1 MFINL
6 LMTNHHTQLAKEIT
20 QSRHS
25 EPSADLCKRLTVVE
39 DLDRQDPHSSKAEEI
54 RQT

>member
-20 QSRHS
+20 HCRHS
-25 EPSADLCKRLTVVE
+25 EP
-39 DLDRQDPHSSKAEEI
+39 
-54 RQT
+54 

>member
-20 QSRHS
+20 HSRHS
-25 EPSADLCKRLTVVE
+25 EP
-39 DLDRQDPHSSKAEEI
+39 
-54 RQT
+54 

>member
-6 LMTNHHTQLAKEIT
+6 LMTNHHTQLAKKIKTGEVT

-25 EPSADLCKRLTVVE
+25 EPSANLCKRLNCRGKSWPTGPS
-39 DLDRQDPHSSKAEEI
+39 Q
-54 RQT
+54 